1 MIPAEIRAEH
11 ARLSAEIGEH
21 NIRYH
26 EQDAPTI
33 SDAAFDRLF
42 RRLRQIEALYPDL
55 ATPES
60 PTQQVGSKAAETF
73 AKVQHGKPML
83 SLDNAFSDEEVT
95 EFLGRVRRFLNL
107 PSEEAIDLVA
117 EPKIDGLSAS
127 LLYMDGELVRG
138 ATRGD
143 GAVGEDITAN
153 LKTLKDIPKRLA
165 GSDHPARIEIRGE
178 VYMARDLFLKMNEER
193 KAAGEAVFANPRNA
207 AAGAVRQLDPAITA
221 RRPLGFFA
229 YAWGEASAVPEKT
242 QWGMRNRFQT
252 WGFQTDPL
260 GRHCAGVEAALD
272 YYRDIAAK
280 RADLRYDI
288 DGVVYKVDR
297 LDWQERLGFVS
308 RQPRWAIAHKF
319 AAEEAQTTLEAIE
332 IQVGRTGALTPVAKL
347 KPVTVGGV
355 VVSNAT
361 LHNED
366 EIARKDIRIGDGVIV
381 RRAGDVIPQ
390 VVRVVDPE
398 REGRGPSYV
407 FPDHCPV
414 CGAHASRGEGDA
426 VRRCTGGLTCDAQM
440 VERLRHFVSRDAFDI
455 EGIGEKQIQAFF
467 DWGWVKRPGDLFRLE
482 AFDGRDR
489 KPLAEHEGWGRTSAA
504 NLFNAIEARRV
515 IGLDRFLYALGIRH
529 VGQTTARLLAANYG
543 SLQAFRDAMAAAVDK
558 SGEAWA
564 DLNAIDGIGPIVAAA
579 VVDFFAEPHNLSVV
593 QDLADQ
599 IAVQDFARL
608 QTAQSPVTGKSVVF
622 TGTLVT
628 MTRQEAKAR
637 AESLGAKVAGSVSK
651 KTDYV
656 VAGADAGSKLK
667 KAAEL
672 GVTVLS
678 EEEWTALVGST

>member
-1 MIPAEIRAEH
+1 VIPDDVRAEH
-11 ARLSAEIGEH
+11 AKLAAEITEH

-26 EQDAPTI
+26 ERDAPSI
-33 SDAAFDRLF
+33 PDAEFDRLF
-42 RRLRQIEALYPDL
+42 RRLRAIEALYPAL
-55 ATPES
+55 VTPDS
-60 PTQQVGSKAAETF
+60 PTQRVGAKAAETF
-73 AKVQHGKPML
+73 AKVQHGRPML

-95 EFLGRVRRFLNL
+95 EFLGRIRRFLNL
-107 PSEEAIDLVA
+107 PGEEAIELVA

-127 LLYMDGELVRG
+127 LLYVDGELVRG

-153 LKTLKDIPKRLA
+153 LKTLKDIPKRLE
-165 GSDHPARIEIRGE
+165 GSGHPARIEIRGE

-193 KAAGEAVFANPRNA
+193 RAAGENVFANPRNA

-229 YAWGEASAVPEKT
+229 YAWGEASAIPETT
-242 QWGMRNRFQT
+242 QWGMRKRFES
-252 WGFQTDPL
+252 WGFRTDPL
-260 GRHCAGVEAALD
+260 GRHCAGVEAVLA
-272 YYRDIAAK
+272 YYREIEAK

-297 LDWQERLGFVS
+297 LDWQDRLGFVS

-319 AAEEAQTTLEAIE
+319 AAEEAQTVLEKID

-366 EIARKDIRIGDGVIV
+366 EIARKDIREGDTVVV

-398 REGRGPSYV
+398 RPDRSEKFI
-407 FPDHCPV
+407 FPKVCPV
-414 CGAHASRGEGDA
+414 CQAHATRSEGDA
-426 VRRCTGGLTCDAQM
+426 VWRCSGGLTCGAQM

-467 DWGWVKRPGDLFRLE
+467 DWGWVKRPGDIFRLQ
-482 AFDGRDR
+482 ANDGKDR
-489 KPLAEHEGWGRTSAA
+489 KPLAEHEGWGKTSAG
-504 NLFNAIEARRV
+504 NLFEAIEARRE
-515 IGLDRFLYALGIRH
+515 IGLDRFLYSLGIRH

-543 SLQAFRDAMAAAVDK
+543 SLAAFRAAMEAATDQ
-558 SGEAWA
+558 GHEAWA

-579 VVDFFAEPHNLSVV
+579 VVDFFAEPHNLAVVEDLVGQVSV
-593 QDLADQ
+593 ADFIRRQ
-599 IAVQDFARL
+599 ASA
-608 QTAQSPVTGKSVVF
+608 SPVTGKTVVF
-622 TGTLVT
+622 TGSLVT

-637 AESLGAKVAGSVSK
+637 AEALGAKVAGSVSK

-672 GVTVLS
+672 GLTVLS
-678 EEEWTALVGST
+678 EEEWSALIAS